1 MEFTRVFNAGT
12 ADQEE
17 LLTVLEL
24 LLNEQPPAVAPAQVR
39 DRFFGIGAI
48 KVASPACISQPFE

>member
-24 LLNEQPPAVAPAQVR
+24 LLNEQPPAAAQTSATGSSESAPS
-39 DRFFGIGAI
+39 
-48 KVASPACISQPFE
+48 K

>member
-1 MEFTRVFNAGT
+1 MEFTRVFNTET

-39 DRFFGIGAI
+39 DRFFGIGAQ
-48 KVASPACISQPFE
+48 SSLTGLHFPAL

>member
-1 MEFTRVFNAGT
+1 VEFTRVFNAGT

-24 LLNEQPPAVAPAQVR
+24 LLNEQPPELLAGPSSRPDVPDLMR
-39 DRFFGIGAI
+39 
-48 KVASPACISQPFE
+48 SE